1 MPSVLLATAGYDH
14 KVRLW
19 EASSG
24 TCNQQLNFGDSQ
36 VNCLDISP
44 NKQYIAAAGN
54 PHTRVYDVNASGN
67 DPLKNLDGHTHNVT
81 AVGFQ
86 KDTKWM
92 YSGSEDG
99 TLRIWDLRSP
109 GTAREFG
116 SCQREYD
123 NGCGINAVALHPNQ
137 GELIAGDQNG
147 NIRVFDLTQNK
158 MSREQPSGVGS
169 PIRSITI
176 AADASLAATAHDN
189 GMCVLWTL
197 PTDGQTVSRFEVR
210 RTFTAHDTYVSFCT
224 PPQSR

>member
-19 EASSG
+19 EASTG
-24 TCNQQLNFGDSQ
+24 ACNQQLNFGDSQ

-54 PHTRVYDVNASGN
+54 PHTRVYDVNASSN
-67 DPLKNLDGHTHNVT
+67 DPLKSLDGHTHNVT

-99 TLRIWDLRSP
+99 TLRIWDLRST
-109 GTAREFG
+109 GTARDFG
-116 SCQREYD
+116 TCQREYD
-123 NGCGINAVALHPNQ
+123 NGCAINAVALHPNQ

-169 PIRSITI
+169 PIRSIAI

-189 GMCVLWTL
+189 GKCVLWRL
-197 PTDGQTVSRFEVR
+197 PTDGQSVSRFEEQR
-210 RTFTAHDTYVSFCT
+210 IFTAHDTYVSSPT
-224 PPQSR
+224 RQY